1 MKFDITRQ
9 PLIPSFLTLAALV
22 VVTLVTADPNV
33 TPPATASEEA
43 ALVEGVAIRLP
54 RLLLVDAQE
63 AWPTGTKLLAGLLL
77 LVAGMVTG
85 RMTIR
90 YNLYSAATCLAI
102 PLFGIVACGLGT
114 RGEYLAAAAAAALL
128 ALAVKNFGRSFC
140 NGYGFDAT
148 FRAAFYLGLLPLIA
162 PAATPLLLML
172 PVALVLFR
180 RTLREAAVALAG
192 VVLPH
197 AALCYLN
204 WGAGGTLAAPLE
216 SLGRLLVAGKPLD
229 LLLSLPLPQ
238 QIALGV
244 TALLCIAAL
253 LLFLTDIYSVGTRP
267 RFLLVFTICT
277 FLVTLLALCAPAAT
291 RDDLLLMAV
300 PAAVL
305 LPVLFVRTR
314 RAIALPLYLLLIA
327 GAAAAAFLQ

>member
-1 MKFDITRQ
+1 
-9 PLIPSFLTLAALV
+9 
-22 VVTLVTADPNV
+22 
-33 TPPATASEEA
+33 
-43 ALVEGVAIRLP
+43 
-54 RLLLVDAQE
+54 
-63 AWPTGTKLLAGLLL
+63 
-77 LVAGMVTG
+77 
-85 RMTIR
+85 
-90 YNLYSAATCLAI
+90 
-102 PLFGIVACGLGT
+102 
-114 RGEYLAAAAAAALL
+114 
-128 ALAVKNFGRSFC
+128 
-140 NGYGFDAT
+140 
-148 FRAAFYLGLLPLIA
+148 
-162 PAATPLLLML
+162 ML

-204 WGAGGTLAAPLE
+204 WGAGGTRAAPLE
-216 SLGRLLVAGKPLD
+216 SLCRLLVAGKPLD

-305 LPVLFVRTR
+305 LPALFVRTR

>member
-22 VVTLVTADPNV
+22 VVTLVTADPTV
-33 TPPATASEEA
+33 TAPATAGEEA
-43 ALVEGVAIRLP
+43 ALAEGVAIRMP
-54 RLLLVDAQE
+54 RLLLVDAQ
-63 AWPTGTKLLAGLLL
+63 ASWPTGTKLLAGLLL

-114 RGEYLAAAAAAALL
+114 RGEYLAAAGAAALL

-229 LLLSLPLPQ
+229 LLLSLPL